1 MSYTDEFEDLM
12 ENCEIGDFS
21 EFMLSEE
28 EMEKGKQE
36 RKAQVKKDTEE
47 LRGLMKEVEQLR
59 KDGKNIPNKIVR
71 RVKQLSSDQLVL
83 IAAMKDEN
91 VDELVEMEMG
101 EPKKQ
106 EKGQHADQ
114 TAEMIDVL
122 KKALDSDNPMETL
135 ERLTNVKE
143 N

>member
-12 ENCEIGDFS
+12 ENCEIGDFT

-36 RKAQVKKDTEE
+36 RKAQVEKDTQE
-47 LRGLMKEVEQLR
+47 LRNLMKEVEQLR

-83 IAAMKDEN
+83 IAAMKDE
-91 VDELVEMEMG
+91 DIDKLVEMEMG
-101 EPKKQ
+101 EPEKK
-106 EKGQHADQ
+106 EKGKHNDQ

-122 KKALDSDNPMETL
+122 KKALDSDNPMAEL
-135 ERLTNVKE
+135 ERLTSIE

>member
-1 MSYTDEFEDLM
+1 MGYTDEFEDLM
-12 ENCEIGDFS
+12 ENCEIGDFT

-59 KDGKNIPNKIVR
+59 KDGKNIPNKIIR

-83 IAAMKDEN
+83 IAAMKDED
-91 VDELVEMEMG
+91 VDDLVEMEMG

-106 EKGQHADQ
+106 EKGQHTDQ

-122 KKALDSDNPMETL
+122 KKALDSDDPMAEL
-135 ERLTNVKE
+135 ERLTSVE